1 MTWTPSGDGT
11 PDSPRNDILDSN
23 VLRQSVDPDL
33 FDRFV
38 GHAASMSTI
47 DTADGV
53 LVPNTDDF
61 IRSAASESLDAY
73 ESELRGQATYAQYL
87 SRLATDKYGKASLTA
102 LADMADSKG
111 LHIQSETLKGL
122 VNHGGDLDVL
132 SELSH
137 QAADNLATTNPAAW
151 LDDSELDF
159 AQRLELGQMTSSNA
173 EKFGRH
179 LFFDPTKKGTWFP
192 GVTQAGQGLDQQ
204 LARLD
209 ENLRNSADAT
219 PELAE
224 ARSLVNRAGFLNAQ
238 LKVQA
243 SHAKVAS
250 RFSAMADNGVPH
262 RALRGLV
269 GRAAGADPSVFD
281 PDTKSDLVKTLAGLS
296 TDPDGWGE
304 LRDCAAGRYAD
315 ARMKTTRTARE
326 ASTLAE
332 AAHAQATNVVYD
344 FDAIEHNVG
353 RLNNVLTRAKQLLR
367 IGQEAQS
374 SLASTSSGAAAT
386 ALQQSYR
393 RVEDANRQAIGAGER
408 AVQGISV
415 NSQNMQQADQITA
428 NRLDS

>member
-38 GHAASMSTI
+38 AHAASMSTI
-47 DTADGV
+47 DTVDGV
-53 LVPNTDDF
+53 FVPNTDDF

-111 LHIQSETLKGL
+111 LHVQSETLKGL
-122 VNHGGDLDVL
+122 VNHGGDLDIL
-132 SELSH
+132 SDLSH

-159 AQRLELGQMTSSNA
+159 AERLELGQMTSSNA
-173 EKFGRH
+173 EKFGRD
-179 LFFDPTKKGTWFP
+179 LFFDPKKGTWFP

-224 ARSLVNRAGFLNAQ
+224 ARSQVNRAGFLNAQ
-238 LKVQA
+238 LKVQG

-250 RFSAMADNGVPH
+250 RFSAMAGNNVAH
-262 RALRGLV
+262 RAFRGLV

-296 TDPDGWGE
+296 TDPDGWRE
-304 LRDCAAGRYAD
+304 LRSCAAGRYAD
-315 ARMKTTRTARE
+315 ARMKTNRTARE

-332 AAHAQATNVVYD
+332 AAHAQATEVVYD

-353 RLNNVLTRAKQLLR
+353 RLNKVLTRAKQLLR
-367 IGQEAQS
+367 IGQEARS
-374 SLASTSSGAAAT
+374 SLAATSSGAAAT

-393 RVEDANRQAIGAGER
+393 RVEDANRQAISAGEC
-408 AVQGISV
+408 AVEDISV

-428 NRLDS
+428 NRFDS